1 MDKRKRILRERA
13 IEAAKKVD
21 VIEAEEYI
29 DVVCF
34 KIGNEEYAIE
44 TTIVSE
50 VNRYTIITPVPHTPS
65 YINGIFYLRGRFI
78 SIVDLKHF
86 LGIEGESLAK
96 SQSIL
101 LLSDNKIEVGIV
113 VDEVL
118 EETTLLKK
126 SIQTIPIGFD
136 LDRKEIISGVTEE
149 GIILIDSKNFLCNP
163 GMVVHQEVTNS
174 FIRREDV

>member
-1 MDKRKRILRERA
+1 MDKREKILRERA
-13 IEAAKKVD
+13 LEAAKKVD
-21 VIEAEEYI
+21 VIETEECI
-29 DVVCF
+29 EVVYF

-65 YINGIFYLRGRFI
+65 YINGIFYLRGRFV
-78 SIVDLKHF
+78 SIIDLKNF
-86 LGIEGESLAK
+86 LGIQGESLVK
-96 SQSIL
+96 NPSIL
-101 LLSDNKIEVGIV
+101 LLSDSKIEVGIV

-126 SIQTIPIGFD
+126 SIQTIPIGLD

-149 GIILIDSKNFLCNP
+149 GIILIDGKKFLGNP

-174 FIRREDV
+174 FTRREDV